1 MQPILSE
8 KLNKS
13 QLEAVLHEAG
23 PLMIIAGAGSGK
35 THTLTTKIRYLVE
48 KGVDPQSILAITF
61 TNKAAREMRE
71 RLSGLGDKM
80 WIATFHAFGA
90 RILRAEAR
98 HFERGLDFTIFDD
111 SDQASLIKKIIK
123 KLNIEK
129 GEKYAPAPISY
140 MISKVKN
147 SNLRD
152 ADPIMDN
159 IYKEYEEAL
168 QKNNAFDFDDLIL
181 KPLEVFQKDERVL
194 EKYRAKFKYVLV
206 DEFQDTSSTQY
217 KLVKLLAL
225 EHRNLTIVGDDAQSI
240 YSWRHADYRIFLN
253 FEKDWPGAKVVI
265 LNENYR
271 STSTIIEAAES
282 VIMNN
287 KEQKVK
293 NLFTKNDQGGFV
305 TVMAAESEYGEAYY
319 VVSKILDIVRG
330 GGKLKDI
337 AILYRTNAQS
347 RAMEQI
353 LIKNS
358 VAYKIFGG
366 IKFYERKEIKDL
378 LAGLRVMT
386 NHGDEPARDRLEK
399 EMGKRFMAKI
409 WPELLETKP
418 DLSPVELINVL
429 LQKLN
434 YISYLRDNYEN
445 SEDRLDNVKELL
457 RFAKIYSEPG
467 MRQAV
472 TVDPETLDEIDPE
485 GSGMS
490 VRGGTTAFLEE
501 VALNQAQDEG
511 LNGVNLM
518 TIHLAKGLEFNYV
531 FVVGCTEGILPHE
544 RSYKSNEGIAEERR
558 LMYVA
563 MTRAKKSLFLTLHE
577 TPSRFLNEIP
587 GNLVVV
593 EDGGYGYSQNK
604 NRRDYRSDE
613 DDFISYE

>member
-1 MQPILSE
+1 
-8 KLNKS
+8 
-13 QLEAVLHEAG
+13 
-23 PLMIIAGAGSGK
+23 MIIAGAGSGK

-90 RILRAEAR
+90 RILRTEAR

-111 SDQASLIKKIIK
+111 SDQVSLIKKIIK

-129 GEKYAPAPISY
+129 SEKYAPAPISY

-271 STSTIIEAAES
+271 STSTIIEAAEA

-319 VVSKILDIVRG
+319 VVSKILEIVRG

-434 YISYLRDNYEN
+434 YISYLRDNYDN

-490 VRGGTTAFLEE
+490 VRGGTAAFLEE

-544 RSYKSNEGIAEERR
+544 RSYKSNEGIAEESR

-563 MTRAKKSLFLTLHE
+563 MTREKKSLFLTLHE